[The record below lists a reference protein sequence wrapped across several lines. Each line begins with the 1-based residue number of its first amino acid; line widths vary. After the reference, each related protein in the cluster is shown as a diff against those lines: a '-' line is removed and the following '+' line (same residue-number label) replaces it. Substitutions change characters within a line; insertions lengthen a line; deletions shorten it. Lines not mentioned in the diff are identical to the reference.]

1 MHDLPWLLKPADD
14 FNERCARLLNHASP
28 DAEARLLA
36 SYALSI
42 NQSNRLYQTIQRFDP
57 EKRASLFRNLIPFK
71 LGIVSNA
78 TMDLM
83 IPAMVIAALR
93 NGIALE
99 VIAADFGQAAQEAF
113 DPASKLNQSNL
124 DAVLLA
130 LDYRAYSFPVNKPGY
145 SGINDPGLDALEYL
159 QQIRESFALNGKTIC
174 IVQTLACPPYDLS
187 GNLDAQLDG
196 LLRKSL
202 NTFNF
207 VLAENIKK
215 SADVLFDVAAL
226 ANVVGTHQWF
236 DERQWYMSRV
246 PMANSYIPLY
256 ADYLAKLLAA
266 IRGKSR
272 KCLVL
277 DLDNTLWGGV
287 IGDDGLEGIQIGQGH
302 PVGESFLAIQQWAK
316 SLKALG
322 VILAVCS
329 KNDKAA
335 ALEAFQKHP
344 GMLLEASDFAVFMAN
359 WEDKASNIRK
369 IAEILNI
376 GMDAMVFVD
385 DNPAEREIIRFM
397 IPEISVPELPKDPSQ
412 FLRVL
417 CAARYF
423 EKIDFTADDAQRNA
437 QYADNARRQAMLQKA
452 PSLADYLISLE
463 MKIHFAP
470 FNETGRKRI
479 VQLIN
484 KTNQF
489 NLTTRRYT
497 EADVLRFEKSDRYLT
512 LQVHLQDKFGDN
524 GMISVVIC
532 KNAGDCWEIDTW
544 LMSCRVIKRRV
555 EEAVCDELVAIARA
569 NGIEKIRGYYR
580 PTAKNRLV
588 KNHYQQLGF
597 AMVSSSDSE
606 DIWELETVH
615 YQPKQPP
622 IAIQDSLL
630 KQTHERSETGG

>member
-1 MHDLPWLLKPADD
+1 
-14 FNERCARLLNHASP
+14 
-28 DAEARLLA
+28 
-36 SYALSI
+36 
-42 NQSNRLYQTIQRFDP
+42 
-57 EKRASLFRNLIPFK
+57 
-71 LGIVSNA
+71 
-78 TMDLM
+78 MDLM
-83 IPAMVIAALR
+83 LPSMVTAALR
-93 NGIALE
+93 IGIDLE

-113 DPASKLNQSNL
+113 DPSSKLNQSNL

-145 SGINDPGLDALEYL
+145 SGENDAGLDAFDYL

-196 LLRKSL
+196 LLRKSV
-202 NTFNF
+202 NTFNS
-207 VLAENIKK
+207 VLTENIKK
-215 SADVLFDVAAL
+215 SADVLFDVATL
-226 ANVVGTHQWF
+226 ANAVGTYQWF

-256 ADYLAKLLAA
+256 ADCLAKLLAA
-266 IRGKSR
+266 IRGKSK

-316 SLKALG
+316 SLKTLG
-322 VILAVCS
+322 IILAVCS
-329 KNDKAA
+329 KNDKVV

-344 GMLLEASDFAVFMAN
+344 GMLLKEDDFAVFIAN
-359 WEDKASNIRK
+359 WDDKASNIRK

-385 DNPAEREIIRFM
+385 DNPAEREIIRTM

-412 FLRVL
+412 FLRIL

-423 EKIDFTADDAQRNA
+423 EKIDFTADDAQRNV
-437 QYADNARRQAMLQKA
+437 QYAGNAQRQAMLQKA
-452 PSLADYLISLE
+452 PNLTDYLISLE

-497 EADVLRFEKSDRYLT
+497 EADVMGFEKSDCYST

-532 KNAGDCWEIDTW
+532 KNAGDCWEIDSW

-555 EEAVCDELVAIARA
+555 EEAVCDTLVTIARS
-569 NGIEKIRGYYR
+569 NGIEKIRGFYR
-580 PTAKNRLV
+580 PTEKNKLV
-588 KNHYQQLGF
+588 RNHYQQLGF
-597 AMVSSSDSE
+597 ELISSNDSE
-606 DIWELETVH
+606 DIWELEIER
-615 YQPKQPP
+615 YQPMHPP
-622 IAIQDSLL
+622 IAIQPRN
-630 KQTHERSETGG
+630 RS

>member
-14 FNERCARLLNHASP
+14 FNNRCARLLNHAAP
-28 DAEARLLA
+28 GAEVRLLA
-36 SYALSI
+36 NYALSI
-42 NQSNRLYQTIQRFDP
+42 NQSSRLYQTIQQFDP
-57 EKRASLFRNLIPFK
+57 EKRAILSRNLIPFR

-83 IPAMVIAALR
+83 IPAMVTAALR
-93 NGIALE
+93 NGIDLE
-99 VIAADFGQAAQEAF
+99 VIAADFGQVAQEAF

-130 LDYRAYSFPVNKPGY
+130 LDYRAYSFFVNEPGD
-145 SGINDPGLDALEYL
+145 SGKNDPSLESFDYL
-159 QQIRESFALNGKTIC
+159 QQIRQSFALNGNTIC
-174 IVQTLACPPYDLS
+174 IVQTLAYPPYDLS

-202 NTFNF
+202 NAFNS
-207 VLAENIKK
+207 VLAENVTK
-215 SADVLFDVAAL
+215 SVDVLFDVAAL
-226 ANVVGTHQWF
+226 ANAVGTHQWF

-246 PMANSYIPLY
+246 PMANRYIPLY

-266 IRGKSR
+266 IRGKSK

-329 KNDKAA
+329 KNDKAV
-335 ALEAFQKHP
+335 ALEVFQKHP
-344 GMLLEASDFAVFMAN
+344 GMLLQASDFAVFMAN
-359 WEDKASNIRK
+359 WEDKASNIRR
-369 IAEILNI
+369 IAEVLNI

-385 DNPAEREIIRFM
+385 DNPAEREIIRIM

-417 CAARYF
+417 SAARYF

-437 QYADNARRQAMLQKA
+437 QYADNARRQAVLQRA
-452 PSLADYLISLE
+452 PSLTDYLISLE
-463 MKIHFAP
+463 MKIHFAA

-497 EADVLRFEKSDRYLT
+497 EADVLGFEKSDRYLT
-512 LQVHLQDKFGDN
+512 LQIHLQDKFGDN

-555 EEAVCDELVAIARA
+555 EDAVCDELVAIARS
-569 NGIEKIRGYYR
+569 NGIKKIRGYYR
-580 PTAKNRLV
+580 PTEKNKLV

-597 AMVSSSDSE
+597 AMVSSDDSE
-606 DIWELETVH
+606 DIWELETRH
-615 YQPKQPP
+615 YQPKYPP
-622 IAIQDSLL
+622 ITIQ
-630 KQTHERSETGG
+630 T